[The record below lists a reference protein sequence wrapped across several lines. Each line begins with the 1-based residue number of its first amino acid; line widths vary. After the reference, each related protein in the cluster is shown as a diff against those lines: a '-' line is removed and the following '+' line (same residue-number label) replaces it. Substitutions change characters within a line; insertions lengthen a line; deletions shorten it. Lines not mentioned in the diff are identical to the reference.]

1 LIKSDLYFTHALRNV
16 IHAALVGIT
25 VGLGPLRDALVYAP
39 NGAEMDP
46 GATGSTTAVAKQ
58 R

>member
-39 NGAEMDP
+39 NGAELCQKRRRP
-46 GATGSTTAVAKQ
+46 PLTSL
-58 R
+58 

>member
-25 VGLGPLRDALVYAP
+25 VGLGPLRDALVYA